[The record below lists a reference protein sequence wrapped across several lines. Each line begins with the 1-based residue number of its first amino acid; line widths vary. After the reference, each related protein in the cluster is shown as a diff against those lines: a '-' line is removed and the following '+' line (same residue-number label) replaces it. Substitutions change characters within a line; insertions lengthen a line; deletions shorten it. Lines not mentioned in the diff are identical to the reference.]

1 MVQTWPA
8 ASSQLFLFQRRIRLN
23 AASYILRERKEQSQK
38 STEIE
43 TSDFPEPYL
52 SMKLNVNS
60 LMSHKPKCF
69 HYCNGTRV
77 LNSYILC
84 FHGCCLHKNKTNHPL
99 PSALTLESSTREKNA
114 CRQSKVHFVL
124 LFDLSS
130 SNWEWG
136 LTSPKINSKAVTR
149 HF

>member
-1 MVQTWPA
+1 MVQIWPA
-8 ASSQLFLFQRRIRLN
+8 ASSRLFLFQKRIRLN
-23 AASYILRERKEQSQK
+23 AASYMLRERKEQSQK

-43 TSDFPEPYL
+43 TSDFSKPYL

-69 HYCNGTRV
+69 HHCNGTRV

-84 FHGCCLHKNKTNHPL
+84 FHGCCLHKNKTSYPL
-99 PSALTLESSTREKNA
+99 PSALTLESLTREKNA

-124 LFDLSS
+124 LFDLSTDFKQFKV
-130 SNWEWG
+130 G
-136 LTSPKINSKAVTR
+136 LGSHK
-149 HF
+149 